1 MVKSRR
7 PVLRKYQ
14 SPAAKD
20 ATGGPKAVTPKRP
33 ISKESEKEDSES
45 D

>member
-20 ATGGPKAVTPKRP
+20 ATGGPKAVTPKCL
-33 ISKESEKEDSES
+33 IQKESEKEDSES